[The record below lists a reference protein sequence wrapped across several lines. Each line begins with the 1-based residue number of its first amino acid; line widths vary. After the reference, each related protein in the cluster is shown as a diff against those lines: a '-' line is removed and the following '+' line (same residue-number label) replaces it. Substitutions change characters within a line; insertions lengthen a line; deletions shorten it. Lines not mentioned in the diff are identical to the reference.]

1 MQRFLH
7 LLKIVVVLAVVVAA
21 CFFLKKELS
30 HYSLQ
35 DFRTSLAGVAW
46 WQIGLASLLTILNYA
61 ILYGYDW
68 IAIHYLGHEVPAK
81 RLVVASLVGQI
92 ASLNFGSLLGGAAA
106 RFRMYTLL
114 GFRAVE
120 IMELIVILGV
130 TYWLGALSLAATV
143 FLVAPLEIPTKW
155 ASLFTAARGVDA
167 LGVTVL
173 FGVALYAILA
183 LAHRQ
188 RFSIRNRGVWLWFA
202 LGGFGVGCF
211 AIARVLPAS
220 AHQPLRHIGILGVVL
235 ATIVSVYFL
244 LAAFYRRPIQLLG
257 HTFQFPPLRVSLM
270 QTVVAAADFV
280 VGATAFFVL
289 FPEGAHVP
297 YMEFL
302 GIYLLGQVVSAFTH
316 APGGLGILELIVLKF
331 VSDGGMALAPVLL
344 FRVIYFWIPLLFA
357 GLLLVVT
364 EFWLARKWK
373 TSPNML
379 VESQTQPSP

>member
-7 LLKIVVVLAVVVAA
+7 LLKIVAVLAVVIAA

-30 HYSLQ
+30 HYSFQ

-46 WQIGLASLLTILNYA
+46 WQIGLAGLLTILNYT

-68 IAIHYLGHEVPAK
+68 IAIHYLGHTVPAK

-143 FLVAPLEIPTKW
+143 FLTAPLEIPTKW
-155 ASLFTAARGVDA
+155 APLFTAARGVEA
-167 LGVTVL
+167 LGATLL
-173 FGVALYAILA
+173 FAIALYAVLA
-183 LAHRQ
+183 LAHR
-188 RFSIRNRGVWLWFA
+188 RHFSIRSRGVWIWLA
-202 LGGFGVGCF
+202 LSGVGGGCF
-211 AIARVLPAS
+211 VVARQLPAC
-220 AHQPLRHIGILGVVL
+220 AHQPLTHIGFLGIVL
-235 ATIVSVYFL
+235 AAIVGVYFL

-270 QTVVAAADFV
+270 QTAIAAADFV
-280 VGATAFFVL
+280 VGATAFFIL

-316 APGGLGILELIVLKF
+316 APGGLGILELVVLKF
-331 VSDGGMALAPVLL
+331 VPDGSVALAPVLL

-357 GLLLVVT
+357 GVLLVIT
-364 EFWLARKWK
+364 EFWLARRWQSSKIVK
-373 TSPNML
+373 
-379 VESQTQPSP
+379 VTQAQQG